1 MRVFNTLKWATLPL
15 AVSLAGCSF
24 FGGAVEGTPATLLAY
39 ISMQSLDQVAVV
51 SLTQRAPAGEP
62 IPAGSAPANMA
73 INPRSDREYLY
84 VANHSTNTV
93 SFLNVRTRQLEK
105 PVPSGANPWDVS
117 VTPNGQFLYVTNTG
131 DRTVAQIDVEA
142 RSRIHSFT
150 FDEQTYPNFKPRGI
164 ATHPITSKVAN
175 ANEAYVV
182 SEGNSGNTSTPEGTV
197 VVLKDRSIGTPIK
210 LTGAVKLWK
219 AAVTPKGDRLLVT
232 DRGSSKLW
240 TIDLATGKPGQAIE
254 LGVSGSWDVV
264 VNSSITA
271 PVAYVSLSDK
281 GQVIP
286 VDLNSNTAGRVS
298 GVVPVGTGSQ
308 LRQPQALALNSQGT
322 ELWVA
327 LFGSNEVVVFPNIS
341 GIDMPIG
348 PRLINYSYTQG
359 QAGAPEDIVLGRGVQ

>member
-1 MRVFNTLKWATLPL
+1 
-15 AVSLAGCSF
+15 
-24 FGGAVEGTPATLLAY
+24 LLAY

-62 IPAGSAPANMA
+62 IPAGAAPANMA

-105 PVPSGANPWDVS
+105 PVPSGEKPWDVA
-117 VTPNGQFLYVTNTG
+117 VTPTGQFLYVTNIG

-142 RSRIHSFT
+142 RSRIHPFT
-150 FDEQTYPNFKPRGI
+150 FDQQTYPNFQPRGI
-164 ATHPITSKVAN
+164 ATHPVTSESAN
-175 ANEAYVV
+175 KGEAYVV
-182 SEGNSGNTSTPEGTV
+182 SEGNSGNSSTPEGMV

-210 LTGAVKLWK
+210 LTGAGQLWK

-232 DRGSSKLW
+232 DRKSSKLW

-264 VNSSITA
+264 VNSNKANPIA
-271 PVAYVSLSDK
+271 FVSLMEK
-281 GQVIP
+281 GQVVA
-286 VDLNSNTAGRVS
+286 VDVNSGTAGTPIS
-298 GVVPVGTGSQ
+298 VVPQGAGNQ
-308 LRQPQALALNSQGT
+308 LRQPQALALNSQGN

-327 LFGSNEVVVFPNIS
+327 LFGSNEVVVFP
-341 GIDMPIG
+341 GITGTNFPVG